1 MPTCR
6 QAGVVAGGPLALVT
20 LAAAAGP
27 FEDGIAAL
35 QRSDFAAAIRL
46 LRPLAEKR
54 NADAQF
60 NMGWMYANG
69 KGVPQDINEAVVW
82 YQKAAEQGNAYA
94 EGPSGCHTAWAAACL
109 KTTFRPFLG
118 PARLPIR
125 VTLWRSITSA
135 EHMTKD
141 SACLRT
147 ISKPSFGT
155 ERLLTRGTRML

>member
-6 QAGVVAGGPLALVT
+6 QAGVVAGGLLALVT

-46 LRPLAEKR
+46 LRPLAESGTPTLNSTWVGCTPTAKVFRRISTKR
-54 NADAQF
+54 L
-60 NMGWMYANG
+60 
-69 KGVPQDINEAVVW
+69 
-82 YQKAAEQGNAYA
+82 
-94 EGPSGCHTAWAAACL
+94 SGT
-109 KTTFRPFLG
+109 R
-118 PARLPIR
+118 RLPMR